1 MTTIKSRSAKQ
12 ALTKEA
18 LEKLVLKEA
27 AGEWGC
33 EDITGVTIET
43 CDPAIH
49 GRNWT
54 VTHLQNEDLP
64 AGEHTVLKIVEC
76 LGQQYDLKSE

>member
-1 MTTIKSRSAKQ
+1 MTTIQGRSKNKAM
-12 ALTKEA
+12 TKDA
-18 LEKLVLKEA
+18 LEKLVLQQA
-27 AGEWGC
+27 VGEWGC
-33 EDITGVTIET
+33 EDLTGVTVEA

-64 AGEHTVLKIVEC
+64 AADHTVLKIVEQ
-76 LGQQYDLKSE
+76 LAQQYDLKAD